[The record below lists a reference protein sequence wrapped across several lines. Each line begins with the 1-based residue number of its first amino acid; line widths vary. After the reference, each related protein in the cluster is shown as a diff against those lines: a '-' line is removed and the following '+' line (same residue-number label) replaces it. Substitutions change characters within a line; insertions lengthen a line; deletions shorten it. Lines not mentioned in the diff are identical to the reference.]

1 MTLPRD
7 SFYSG
12 HSCIPQTLIDLVVP
26 IQQTDSTHGMLT
38 AMLFTGTADAVRAAV
53 HRNLL

>member
-12 HSCIPQTLIDLVVP
+12 HSCIPQTLIDLVVL
-26 IQQTDSTHGMLT
+26 IEQTDSMYGMLT
-38 AMLFTGTADAVRAAV
+38 AMPFTGTADAVRAAV
-53 HRNLL
+53 HQNLL

>member
-38 AMLFTGTADAVRAAV
+38 AMLFTGTADAVGAAV